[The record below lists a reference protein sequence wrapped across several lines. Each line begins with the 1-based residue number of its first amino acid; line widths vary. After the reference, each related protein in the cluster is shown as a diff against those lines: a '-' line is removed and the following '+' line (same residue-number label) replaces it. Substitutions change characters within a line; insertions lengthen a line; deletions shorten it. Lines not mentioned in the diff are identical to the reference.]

1 MGAGEAICTTKNP
14 RIYCPDSSSP
24 TLSFSAIGDIHYGVR
39 GHSKAR
45 FEATLGRVKRRM
57 AKSPNHYTFFI
68 GDQTDKFSDS
78 ERKSLFG
85 AALHAGSVDSIDEW
99 MVTGYLEPL
108 AKRLAFLGDHNL
120 GFIQGNHTYI
130 FQTNSEQHGYSC
142 GMSAE
147 QWLAQRLN
155 THWLGW
161 ICYMR
166 LSIYRGCGGG
176 KCSGA
181 SVPLDFVICH
191 GKGGGKL
198 AGSTINGVDD
208 LRRIFPSAHCYFA
221 GHDHQ
226 LGVVPVSMLEVPMG
240 ATIGMGLPTLKSPA
254 HLRIRTHDQLL
265 CRCGSHLKAYEP
277 GVASYVVRS
286 LMRPACLGHVE
297 VFAKLERTREDDRR
311 HLAWHLEGVVVS
323 GSSRASIDPAESE
336 GSTDNDLFDETEQ
349 NAGIASTDEN
359 TDNNNEGEEAQS

>member
-1 MGAGEAICTTKNP
+1 MGAGEAILTTKNI
-14 RIYCPDSSSP
+14 RIFCPDSTTP
-24 TLSFSAIGDIHYGVR
+24 MLSFSAFGDIHYGVR
-39 GHSKAR
+39 GHSRAN
-45 FEATLGRVKRRM
+45 FEATLGRIRRRL
-57 AKSPNHYTFFI
+57 AQSPNHYVFFT

-78 ERKSLFG
+78 ERKSLFA
-85 AALHAGSVDSIDEW
+85 AALHAGSVESIDEW

-108 AKRLAFLGDHNL
+108 AKKLEFLGDHNL
-120 GFIQGNHTYI
+120 GFVQGNHTYV
-130 FQTNSEQHGYSC
+130 FQTNSEQYGYSC
-142 GMSAE
+142 GMSGE
-147 QWLAQRLN
+147 QWLAKRLQ

-166 LSIYRGCGGG
+166 LSIHRGAGCG
-176 KCSGA
+176 KTEPKSI
-181 SVPLDFVICH
+181 PLDFVICH

-240 ATIGMGLPTLKSPA
+240 VGSRTGEPTFKSMA

-265 CRCGSHLKAYEP
+265 CRCGSSLKAYEP

-286 LMRPACLGHVE
+286 LMRPACLGHIE
-297 VFAKLERTREDDRR
+297 VFAKLERTVENDTRR
-311 HLAWHLEGVVVS
+311 LAWHLEGVVVS
-323 GSSRASIDPAESE
+323 GSSRAGVDSLVCD
-336 GSTDNDLFDETEQ
+336 DTE
-349 NAGIASTDEN
+349 
-359 TDNNNEGEEAQS
+359 EGEEEEEGAVVGARNEEGSPV

>member
-1 MGAGEAICTTKNP
+1 MGAGEAICTTKC
-14 RIYCPDSSSP
+14 IDLYCPDSSVP
-24 TLSFSAIGDIHYGVR
+24 LLTFSAIGDIHYGVR
-39 GHSKAR
+39 GHSRAR
-45 FEATLGRVKRRM
+45 FDATLHRVRRRM
-57 AKSPNHYTFFI
+57 GASPNHYVFFI

-78 ERKSLFG
+78 ERKALFA
-85 AALHAGSVDSIDEW
+85 AALHAGSVESIDEW

-108 AKRLAFLGDHNL
+108 AKKLEFMGTHNL
-120 GFIQGNHTYI
+120 GFIQGNHTYV
-130 FQTNSEQHGYSC
+130 FQTNSEQYGYSC

-147 QWLAQRLN
+147 QWLAKRLN

-166 LSIYRGCGGG
+166 LAVHRRCDGEG
-176 KCSGA
+176 KCDEKSI
-181 SVPLDFVICH
+181 PLDFVICH

-240 ATIGMGLPTLKSPA
+240 NGSRIGEPTLKSLA

-265 CRCGSHLKAYEP
+265 CRCGSNLKAYEP

-297 VFAKLERTREDDRR
+297 VFAKLERTSENDRR
-311 HLAWHLEGVVVS
+311 HMAWHLEGVVVS
-323 GSSRASIDPAESE
+323 GSSRASVEPLGADDPS
-336 GSTDNDLFDETEQ
+336 DLENPDGGGE
-349 NAGIASTDEN
+349 GIAAPAGSERS
-359 TDNNNEGEEAQS
+359 NEGETA